1 MKYIILI
8 LIVGM
13 TQATQAQFLK
23 NIMKETTDKVADKMA
38 DQLSDRIADE
48 IAYAVMKPINRS
60 LDSMLRHRY
69 ESDSLSGEILYADY
83 SAFLS
88 GMNRSEDVPETYHFD
103 VKIVAEL
110 EDDNQKK
117 TEATFYYSKSGDY
130 IGLGQD
136 DNLMVMDSKNDLI
149 VTYNN
154 EDNMAYALPNM
165 MKLGSIYAQQEIKDN
180 AENYTIEKTGKKKK
194 VSGYQTLEYK
204 VYNADEEH
212 KFYMAENFPVS
223 WVDSYSAM
231 MSEMAPSV
239 DMGRWEDVEGMLL
252 KSETKENGK
261 LVSKMETVKVDL
273 KGFTIEK
280 KDYKFGNYQDN

>member
-1 MKYIILI
+1 L
-8 LIVGM
+8 G
-13 TQATQAQFLK
+13 
-23 NIMKETTDKVADKMA
+23 
-38 DQLSDRIADE
+38 
-48 IAYAVMKPINRS
+48 
-60 LDSMLRHRY
+60 
-69 ESDSLSGEILYADY
+69 GEILYADY

-110 EDDNQKK
+110 EDDNKRK

-149 VTYNN
+149 V
-154 EDNMAYALPNM
+154 NMAYALPNM